1 MSTEMSE
8 LSLRTAGTA
17 TVSRALRT
25 MEPLITQRASFAR
38 ITKASVGIRM
48 IVPALAV
55 FAMCRHQWPMTA
67 SRALLMTTMP
77 TRVLKIFART
87 ATVSALV
94 PMIVLGWAAIAT

>member
-8 LSLRTAGTA
+8 LLLQTAGTA
-17 TVSRALRT
+17 TVSCALRM
-25 MEPLITQRASFAR
+25 MEPPITQRASFAR
-38 ITKASVGIRM
+38 TAKASVGIRM
-48 IVPALAV
+48 IVPAWAA
-55 FAMCRHQWPMTA
+55 FAMCCHQWPMTA
-67 SRALLMTTMP
+67 LCALRMTTMP